1 MSHPSVAPLIRSFVN
16 GLINSNKVMVRTVK
30 IVSLDSLLA
39 SSETFCLNGNTKMFS
54 KETCPFC
61 MRAKDLLEDLDIAYK
76 AYEFQFGR
84 EDRVVESHE
93 VRRRLAEL
101 TNQTTVPNIFI
112 NGKHLGGSTDLIDA
126 NNSGKLQKML
136 EIKNPNWVDPKTVKP
151 IPAGW
156 SEIDK
161 N

>member
-1 MSHPSVAPLIRSFVN
+1 MQFN
-16 GLINSNKVMVRTVK
+16 Q
-30 IVSLDSLLA
+30 IVS
-39 SSETFCLNGNTKMFS
+39 E
-54 KETCPFC
+54 
-61 MRAKDLLEDLDIAYK
+61 
-76 AYEFQFGR
+76 

-93 VRRRLAEL
+93 VLRRLVEL

-136 EIKNPNWVDPKTVKP
+136 ESKNPNWVDSKTVKP

-156 SEIDK
+156 SDVLCVNSDK
-161 N
+161 EESHLPLS

>member
-1 MSHPSVAPLIRSFVN
+1 MNNL
-16 GLINSNKVMVRTVK
+16 
-30 IVSLDSLLA
+30 IVS
-39 SSETFCLNGNTKMFS
+39 G
-54 KETCPFC
+54 
-61 MRAKDLLEDLDIAYK
+61 
-76 AYEFQFGR
+76 

-101 TNQTTVPNIFI
+101 TDQTTVPNIFI